1 MEHIMHN
8 NEQSKTH
15 GKTSHEYYRNNKS
28 TPYIEHYWNNKNKP
42 WKYVKEINNKW
53 NKIKM

>member
-15 GKTSHEYYRNNKS
+15 RKTSHEYYRNNKS

-42 WKYVKEINNKW
+42 CKYVKEINNK
-53 NKIKM
+53 